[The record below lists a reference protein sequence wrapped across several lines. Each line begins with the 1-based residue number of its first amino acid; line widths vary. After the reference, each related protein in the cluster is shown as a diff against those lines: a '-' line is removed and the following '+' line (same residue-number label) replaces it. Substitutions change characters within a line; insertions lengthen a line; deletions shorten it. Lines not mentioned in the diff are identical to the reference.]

1 MDHQA
6 VETNPFGHQ
15 ATAQYLSTLGR
26 LAKVVSSRFR
36 RFTCRLVAQSHHRDN
51 STTPQNSSLPGLIWI
66 FAGCG
71 ITRSSIGGSAMRQV
85 FGRVLCHESQ
95 VLRSSSTTT
104 QGRFRDRW
112 HPRCPARALLARCHG
127 TGRSLI
133 RDGRD
138 LDGQGRTRPLGKV
151 TLEGTGIG
159 GGRKVAKRNSEE
171 TVGALGVVPTQAAES
186 RRALGD
192 AMCSLCFKR
201 NAPYRMRVV
210 DRAHPPFIN
219 SLVDCLDIGPRRA
232 QQPLA
237 QQTQRTAPRL
247 PGPCACRAS

>member
-1 MDHQA
+1 MA
-6 VETNPFGHQ
+6 FLRS
-15 ATAQYLSTLGR
+15 ASLTA
-26 LAKVVSSRFR
+26 
-36 RFTCRLVAQSHHRDN
+36 
-51 STTPQNSSLPGLIWI
+51 P
-66 FAGCG
+66 
-71 ITRSSIGGSAMRQV
+71 
-85 FGRVLCHESQ
+85 

-219 SLVDCLDIGPRRA
+219 SLVDCLDIGPRVRHLRRA
-232 QQPLA
+232 DPVLHDGLTSGRSSPWRSRRSGPPRGCRGPACVAPLDHKA
-237 QQTQRTAPRL
+237 QHASVDGKALERDVHGHLLLVVAVIVMMLVTAT
-247 PGPCACRAS
+247 